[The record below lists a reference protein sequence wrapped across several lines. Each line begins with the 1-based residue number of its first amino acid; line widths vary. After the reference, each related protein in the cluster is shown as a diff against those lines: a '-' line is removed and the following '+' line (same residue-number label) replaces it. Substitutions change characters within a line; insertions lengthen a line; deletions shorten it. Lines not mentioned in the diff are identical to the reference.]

1 MEIQVHSGISCVQ
14 QGRPRFSAAVYSEPP
29 LNQKVVLYSSYKLA
43 DKRECW
49 AENRGGLLH
58 EMFHLFGIMHTQ
70 MRADRDQ
77 HITVLRQNIQRA
89 FSQEYDVRL
98 NKLQLA
104 SNVCFSFQICHECN
118 DYGVPYDC
126 SSIMHYGA
134 ETFSTGRWTMRAK
147 SKVSKLFTLKMSSLS
162 CFRAVILSGLVLLLM
177 AEEPLP
183 MIGYY

>member
-1 MEIQVHSGISCVQ
+1 
-14 QGRPRFSAAVYSEPP
+14 
-29 LNQKVVLYSSYKLA
+29 
-43 DKRECW
+43 
-49 AENRGGLLH
+49 
-58 EMFHLFGIMHTQ
+58 MFHLFGIMHTQ

-147 SKVSKLFTLKMSSLS
+147 SKVSKLFTLTNDIIILFQS
-162 CFRAVILSGLVLLLM
+162 CDLKWVGAAFDGRGASPNDWLLLRRVTKDM
-177 AEEPLP
+177 CNNRKQPRRLRNGKSLKLDNQSSSDDKFT
-183 MIGYY
+183 MIMN